1 MELTCIC
8 WATRGNFSSD
18 WTADLRKVLLM
29 LLLLTRWWWK
39 CRRAAPVQASKMF
52 PAARCNWRGF
62 LLGGSSWVWPSWR
75 LSTCPPGGSGRQCHS
90 YRLALRGKTPSGHSH
105 APPHFP
111 GRRSRWS
118 CRYRRRRRNSVLM
131 EEKAQE
137 MKKVSG
143 EKQDAECREGK
154 KKYIKSYISGCG
166 RRRELESDWR
176 FVMTDWLTVCAW
188 VWSPHNSRWTGL
200 ITTGLVINGVVL

>member
-1 MELTCIC
+1 
-8 WATRGNFSSD
+8 
-18 WTADLRKVLLM
+18 M

-143 EKQDAECREGK
+143 KNRMQKEKDDVQRGEEEIHKKLYFRLWETEGVGERLK
-154 KKYIKSYISGCG
+154 VCY
-166 RRRELESDWR
+166 
-176 FVMTDWLTVCAW
+176 DWLTHCVC
-188 VWSPHNSRWTGL
+188 VSVKPTQQQVDR
-200 ITTGLVINGVVL
+200 INNYRPCY